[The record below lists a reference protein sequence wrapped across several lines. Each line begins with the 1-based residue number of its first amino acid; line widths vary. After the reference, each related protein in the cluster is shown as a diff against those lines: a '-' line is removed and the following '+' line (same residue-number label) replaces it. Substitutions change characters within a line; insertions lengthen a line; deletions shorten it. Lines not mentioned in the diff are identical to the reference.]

1 MEPKKEKSTI
11 LILLLGLISL
21 AALVLFIFKGILFS
35 FVGFFSFFVWF
46 WVIFLL
52 VFLILF
58 LTRFFKIGFF
68 VGLASRPALSFIFS
82 SSWFLWIY
90 FFLSLFLIINIFWQI
105 IPFTATTSSK
115 ETGKISFSPV
125 TGLKLKLEITDYP
138 KEITNMLQAGQFKI
152 KVKNLSSDTALTYED
167 IESMKYKLSLIATD
181 EGGPET
187 MYVGESIPIIK
198 DVPEYKHGLAVND
211 FGRIEPG
218 EEKELTISPYDV
230 VQIGKEYKPT
240 KEQEAV
246 WAVVGKT
253 KSGIIWI
260 ISREPKPSI
269 VCAGSGQ
276 RRTVWLEFSKIAE
289 VKEEPKAGFV
299 LASVF
304 APPVGESNK
313 VEIVCKY
320 R

>member
-1 MEPKKEKSTI
+1 MEIQKEKSTV

-21 AALVLFIFKGILFS
+21 AVLVLFLFKGILFS
-35 FVGFFSFFVWF
+35 FVGFFSFFVWL
-46 WVIFLL
+46 WIIFLL

-58 LTRFFKIGFF
+58 LARFFKIGSF
-68 VGLASRPALSFIFS
+68 VKLSSRPALSFIFAS
-82 SSWFLWIY
+82 RWFLGIY

-105 IPFTATTSSK
+105 IPFATLTSIK
-115 ETGKISFSPV
+115 DTGKISSSHV
-125 TGLKLKLEITDYP
+125 TGLKMELKIIDYP
-138 KEITNMLQAGQFKI
+138 KEITDVLQIGEFKV
-152 KVKNLSSDTALTYED
+152 KAKNLSSDTALTYED
-167 IESMKYKLSLIATD
+167 IENMKYKLSLIATY

-198 DVPEYKHGLAVND
+198 EVPEYKHGLAIND

-218 EEKELTISPYDV
+218 EEKELTITPYNV

-240 KEQEAV
+240 KEQEAIWEV
-246 WAVVGKT
+246 AGKT

-260 ISREPKPSI
+260 ISRESKPSI

-276 RRTVWLEFSKIAE
+276 KRTVWFEFSKVAE
-289 VKEEPKAGFV
+289 VKESQAGFV
-299 LASVF
+299 LAPVF
-304 APPVGESNK
+304 APPVGKSNK
-313 VEIVCKY
+313 VEIMCEY